1 MKIYYWAPFL
11 SNIATVSS
19 VIRSIESIKVYNKK
33 NLEISIIDSVG
44 EWDQIKEKVKDID
57 VIKLYKKSLIEK
69 LPKGGFLKSRFTQLF
84 IFIYSFFKLLNLLKK
99 KEPDYLIAHLIISL
113 PLILMSF
120 LKNKTKLIVRIS
132 GLPRLNFF
140 RKIYW
145 KFFSNNVYKVTC
157 PTIATFE
164 KLKLLKIF
172 NVKKLHIL
180 QDPIISTKEINEKKR
195 EQIEVNFKNKKFI
208 LSIGRLTKQKNF
220 SLLLNAFVD
229 IKKKYPEYNLLILG
243 KGEDQI
249 KIEQIINSLN
259 LSQSVNLLGYQKN
272 VYKYLDKAKCF
283 ILSSLWEDPGFVLLE
298 ASYLNLPI
306 ISSNCPNGP
315 SEILKN
321 NERGFLFQ
329 NNNKEDLIRVF
340 DDFHNCSKDLLKSKI
355 LKAKIDSK
363 KYTKFNHYLNIKKIL
378 EI

>member
-33 NLEISIIDSVG
+33 NLKISIIDSVG
-44 EWDQIKEKVKDID
+44 EWDQIQEKVKDID
-57 VIKLYKKSLIEK
+57 VIKLYKKSLIAK
-69 LPKGGFLKSRFTQLF
+69 LPRGGFLKSRFTQLF

-120 LKNKTKLIVRIS
+120 LQNKTKLIVRIS

-164 KLKLLKIF
+164 KIKLLKIF

-180 QDPIISTKEINEKKR
+180 YDPVISTKEINEKKR

-220 SLLLNAFVD
+220 ALLINAFVD
-229 IKKKYPEYNLLILG
+229 IKKKYPEYDLLILG
-243 KGEDQI
+243 KGEDQT
-249 KIEQIINSLN
+249 KIEQIINGLN

-340 DDFHNCSKDLLKSKI
+340 DDFHNCSKDFLKSKI
-355 LKAKIDSK
+355 LKAKINSK

>member
-44 EWDQIKEKVKDID
+44 EWDQIKEKVKDIG
-57 VIKLYKKSLIEK
+57 VIKLYKKSLIK
-69 LPKGGFLKSRFTQLF
+69 KIPKGGFLKSRFTQLF

-243 KGEDQI
+243 KGEDQT

-329 NNNKEDLIRVF
+329 NNNKEDLIRAF

-355 LKAKIDSK
+355 LKAKINSK

>member
-1 MKIYYWAPFL
+1 
-11 SNIATVSS
+11 
-19 VIRSIESIKVYNKK
+19 
-33 NLEISIIDSVG
+33 
-44 EWDQIKEKVKDID
+44 
-57 VIKLYKKSLIEK
+57 
-69 LPKGGFLKSRFTQLF
+69 
-84 IFIYSFFKLLNLLKK
+84 
-99 KEPDYLIAHLIISL
+99 
-113 PLILMSF
+113 
-120 LKNKTKLIVRIS
+120 
-132 GLPRLNFF
+132 
-140 RKIYW
+140 
-145 KFFSNNVYKVTC
+145 
-157 PTIATFE
+157 
-164 KLKLLKIF
+164 
-172 NVKKLHIL
+172 
-180 QDPIISTKEINEKKR
+180 
-195 EQIEVNFKNKKFI
+195 
-208 LSIGRLTKQKNF
+208 
-220 SLLLNAFVD
+220 
-229 IKKKYPEYNLLILG
+229 LLILG
-243 KGEDQI
+243 KGEDQT

-355 LKAKIDSK
+355 LKAKINSK

>member
-19 VIRSIESIKVYNKK
+19 VVKSIESIKVYNKK

-99 KEPDYLIAHLIISL
+99 NEPDYLIAHLIISL

-145 KFFSNNVYKVTC
+145 KFFSNNVCKVTC

-243 KGEDQI
+243 KGEDQT

-355 LKAKIDSK
+355 LKAKINSK

>member
-19 VIRSIESIKVYNKK
+19 VVKSIESIKVYNKK

-99 KEPDYLIAHLIISL
+99 NEPDYLIAHLIISL

-220 SLLLNAFVD
+220 ALLINAFVD

-243 KGEDQI
+243 KGEDQT

-355 LKAKIDSK
+355 LKAKINSK

>member
-19 VIRSIESIKVYNKK
+19 VVKSIESIKVYNKK

-99 KEPDYLIAHLIISL
+99 NEPDYLIAHLIISL

-145 KFFSNNVYKVTC
+145 KFFSNNV
-157 PTIATFE
+157 IR
-164 KLKLLKIF
+164 LL
-172 NVKKLHIL
+172 V
-180 QDPIISTKEINEKKR
+180 Q
-195 EQIEVNFKNKKFI
+195 Q
-208 LSIGRLTKQKNF
+208 
-220 SLLLNAFVD
+220 
-229 IKKKYPEYNLLILG
+229 
-243 KGEDQI
+243 
-249 KIEQIINSLN
+249 
-259 LSQSVNLLGYQKN
+259 
-272 VYKYLDKAKCF
+272 
-283 ILSSLWEDPGFVLLE
+283 
-298 ASYLNLPI
+298 
-306 ISSNCPNGP
+306 
-315 SEILKN
+315 
-321 NERGFLFQ
+321 
-329 NNNKEDLIRVF
+329 
-340 DDFHNCSKDLLKSKI
+340 
-355 LKAKIDSK
+355 
-363 KYTKFNHYLNIKKIL
+363 
-378 EI
+378 